1 MTHGR
6 VLIVDDNAMNIEL
19 VAFVLGAEGFVV
31 ESAQDAGK
39 ALGRISLAIP
49 DLILMDIQ
57 MPGMSGIDLTRQL
70 KADPATKHIPI
81 VALTAYAMKGD
92 EVKLRAAGCDG
103 YMSKPI
109 DVATFAQRVGAFLA
123 ARNLFEPMRSEPYT

>member
-1 MTHGR
+1 MTRGR
-6 VLIVDDNAMNIEL
+6 ILIVDDNAMNIAL
-19 VAFVLGAEGFVV
+19 VTFVLGAEGFVV
-31 ESAQDAGK
+31 ESALDAGK
-39 ALGRISLAIP
+39 ALTRISLALP

-57 MPGMSGIDLTRQL
+57 MPGMNGIDLTKQL

-81 VALTAYAMKGD
+81 VAFTAHAMKGD
-92 EVKLRAAGCDG
+92 EVKLRAAGCNG

-123 ARNLFEPMRSEPYT
+123 PKNLFEPSRSDPYV

>member
-1 MTHGR
+1 MTRGR
-6 VLIVDDNAMNIEL
+6 ILIVDDNAMNIEL

-70 KADPATKHIPI
+70 KADPATKHILI
-81 VALTAYAMKGD
+81 VALTAHAMKGD

-123 ARNLFEPMRSEPYT
+123 PKNLFEPARSDPHT